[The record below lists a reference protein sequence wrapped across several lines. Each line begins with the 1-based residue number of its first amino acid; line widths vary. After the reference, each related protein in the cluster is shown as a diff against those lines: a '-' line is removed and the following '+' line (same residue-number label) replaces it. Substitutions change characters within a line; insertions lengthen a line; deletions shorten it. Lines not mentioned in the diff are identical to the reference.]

1 MNKTM
6 KIMEKFIIPLVSI
19 IIAFIVGMIIMLVL
33 GVNPIL
39 ALTAL
44 FKGAFGTSAS
54 IGTTLNKSTPLIFTS
69 LCACF
74 A

>member
-19 IIAFIVGMIIMLVL
+19 IIAFIVGMIIMLAL
-33 GVNPIL
+33 GVNPVL

-44 FKGAFGTSAS
+44 FKGAFGTGAS
-54 IGTTLNKSTPLIFTS
+54 IGTT
-69 LCACF
+69 
-74 A
+74 